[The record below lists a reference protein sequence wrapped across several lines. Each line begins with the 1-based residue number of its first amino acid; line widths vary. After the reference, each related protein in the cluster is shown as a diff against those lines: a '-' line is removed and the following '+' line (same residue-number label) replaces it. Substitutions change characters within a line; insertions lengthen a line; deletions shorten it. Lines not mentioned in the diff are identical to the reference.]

1 MGVICYRVFDIEL
14 TQYYRF
20 ASIIKN
26 NMSNYL
32 PVHPEEVTKRLFSVL
47 PKRTKDILDKRFGLG
62 KIADRM
68 TLDGIGKKYGIT
80 RERVRQIEADGL
92 SRIRKSQ
99 DFAGSAPVFSA
110 IENYFE
116 NNGRVIREDKVL
128 EGLSSHPKHQNHIYF
143 LLTLHNPL
151 SRFHENEK
159 LHDRWVYGKGS
170 HEQAEKT
177 LSHTVEEL
185 KKAGSTVSEPKL
197 FEILT
202 SGAKGVTGGN
212 VSTAAL
218 SNWLALSKLIAKNYF
233 GEWGLTEFSSVKPRG
248 VRDLSHMVLGK
259 HGKPLH
265 FSEVAAHI
273 GKLIGKKVHV
283 QTVHNELIKDQRF
296 VLVGR
301 GLYALKDWGYEAGT
315 VKDIISNVLKHN
327 SPATKEKIV
336 SLVSQKRFVKPN
348 TILINLENKKYFK
361 RLPDGRYT
369 LL

>member
-1 MGVICYRVFDIEL
+1 
-14 TQYYRF
+14 
-20 ASIIKN
+20 
-26 NMSNYL
+26 MSNYL
-32 PVHPEEVTKRLFSVL
+32 PVHPEEVTKRLFGIL

-62 KIADRM
+62 KITGRM
-68 TLDGIGKKYGIT
+68 TLDAIGKKYTIT

-92 SRIRKSQ
+92 SRIRKSPE
-99 DFAGSAPVFSA
+99 FSASTPVFLA

-116 NNGRVIREDKVL
+116 NNGKVIREDKVL

-143 LLTLHNPL
+143 LLTLHSPL
-151 SRFHENEK
+151 ARYHENEK
-159 LHDRWVYGKGS
+159 LHDRWVYGKSS
-170 HEQAEKT
+170 HEQVEKT
-177 LSHTVEEL
+177 ISHAVEEL
-185 KKAGSTVSEPKL
+185 KKTGETVTEPKL

-202 SGAKGVTGGN
+202 AGARNVTGGS
-212 VSTAAL
+212 VSNLAL

-233 GEWGLTEFSSVKPRG
+233 GEWGLIEFPSVKPRG

-273 GKLIGKKVHV
+273 GKLVGKKVHV
-283 QTVHNELIKDQRF
+283 QTVHNELIKDPRF

-301 GLYALKDWGYEAGT
+301 GLYALKDWGYDAGT
-315 VKDIISNVLKHN
+315 VKDVVFNVIKAQG
-327 SPATKEKIV
+327 PATKEKII

-361 RLPDGRYT
+361 KLPDGRYT
-369 LL
+369 VL